1 MRKLRPFVMILTSL
15 GIGLAAMTVAAQWLR
30 ERGEQQTRPV
40 LVAQH
45 DLSAG
50 TRLDRTMLEV
60 AQWPNGLALP
70 PALSRPEDAEGRVIT
85 SALLRGEPLLQA
97 KLAATGETGGLSA
110 LLREGRRAVT
120 VKVNEIVGVA
130 GFALPGNFVDVMVH
144 TTDPQNQPVSR
155 IVLERIRV
163 MAVAQDT
170 GPQENRPRV
179 VNAVTLEVTPEEA
192 ERMDLARSVGTLSLV
207 LRSQSDTAP
216 VVTQGARKR
225 DVLLAEA
232 PAAPV
237 AKPTA
242 PRRSPPPPNESRA
255 PRSCAASKPA
265 PSDQCLCIRGCLH
278 LHLRSACPAIDRFPI
293 SPLLRDNMT
302 LPLNRSCLLR
312 GLALSL
318 SLFIASLPFT
328 EPVLAQS
335 PPPPTPTSTAG
346 AARAPATPA
355 QPPGPVERGQ
365 SLRLVAGKSTL
376 LAVPNDILRISV
388 GNPDVADVV
397 LTHPR
402 EVYLLGKK
410 SGQTN
415 LMLWGKGG
423 TTRLHDITVS
433 ADTETLRTKLQ
444 EWVPG
449 IDELKVEAL
458 GDHLLLSGLAH
469 DAVKVQRAMHMAEAF
484 GGEKKIINLMR
495 VGSAQQVML
504 EVKVAEVSR
513 NLLDELGVDLTM
525 TRVAGDTT
533 LKLLT
538 QLVSTAVGTGNNQS
552 PGGSL
557 NAIGSSGKTNATLT
571 ARADKGLVKILAEPT
586 ITAIHGQE
594 GSFLAGGRI
603 YIPVPQTSSTG
614 ASTITLEE
622 KEFGVGLRFMPTVL
636 EDGLINLRVT
646 PEVSELSQEG
656 TLIRGANN
664 VTSLLPAITTRR
676 ASTTVQLRNG
686 ESFVIGGLIKSNVT
700 EAIKAFPVLGELP
713 ILGALFRST
722 SFQTQ
727 KSELLFVVT
736 PHLARPVAS
745 RPQLPTDGFVP
756 PTRSELFLEG
766 RLEGRPAAPA
776 NPKQP

>member
-1 MRKLRPFVMILTSL
+1 
-15 GIGLAAMTVAAQWLR
+15 
-30 ERGEQQTRPV
+30 
-40 LVAQH
+40 
-45 DLSAG
+45 
-50 TRLDRTMLEV
+50 
-60 AQWPNGLALP
+60 
-70 PALSRPEDAEGRVIT
+70 
-85 SALLRGEPLLQA
+85 
-97 KLAATGETGGLSA
+97 
-110 LLREGRRAVT
+110 
-120 VKVNEIVGVA
+120 
-130 GFALPGNFVDVMVH
+130 
-144 TTDPQNQPVSR
+144 
-155 IVLERIRV
+155 
-163 MAVAQDT
+163 
-170 GPQENRPRV
+170 
-179 VNAVTLEVTPEEA
+179 
-192 ERMDLARSVGTLSLV
+192 
-207 LRSQSDTAP
+207 
-216 VVTQGARKR
+216 
-225 DVLLAEA
+225 
-232 PAAPV
+232 
-237 AKPTA
+237 
-242 PRRSPPPPNESRA
+242 
-255 PRSCAASKPA
+255 
-265 PSDQCLCIRGCLH
+265 
-278 LHLRSACPAIDRFPI
+278 
-293 SPLLRDNMT
+293 MT
-302 LPLNRSCLLR
+302 LPLTRPLPIR

-318 SLFIASLPFT
+318 ALLAPALT
-328 EPVLAQS
+328 AVQPVLAQGTAPS
-335 PPPPTPTSTAG
+335 PAG
-346 AARAPATPA
+346 APPATRTTPA
-355 QPPGPVERGQ
+355 DTAPSATPRTPRPLATTLPPGPVERGQ
-365 SLRLVAGKSTL
+365 PLRLVAGKSTL
-376 LAVPNDILRISV
+376 LSLPHDIVRISV

-415 LMLWGKGG
+415 LMLWGKGSV
-423 TTRLHDITVS
+423 TRLHDIAVS
-433 ADTETLRTKLQ
+433 TDTDTLKAKLQ

-449 IDELKVEAL
+449 IDDLKVESL
-458 GDHLLLSGLAH
+458 GDHLLISGLAQ
-469 DAVKVQRAMHMAEAF
+469 DAVKAQRAMHMAEAF
-484 GGEKKIINLMR
+484 GGEKKVINLLR

-538 QLVSTAVGTGNNQS
+538 QLVSTAVGTGPNQS

-557 NAIGSSGKTNATLT
+557 NAQTANGKTNVTLT
-571 ARADKGLVKILAEPT
+571 ARADKDLVKILAEPT

-603 YIPVPQTSSTG
+603 YIPVPQTSSSG
-614 ASTITLEE
+614 ATTITLEE

-713 ILGALFRST
+713 IVGALFRST

-736 PHLARPVAS
+736 PHLARPTAS
-745 RPQLPTDGFVP
+745 LPRLPTDGFVP
-756 PTRSELFLEG
+756 PSRSELFMEG
-766 RLEGRPAAPA
+766 RLEGRPATTVTPTPTAPEGKT
-776 NPKQP
+776 P